1 MDAREA
7 TLAVCAA
14 WERGDA
20 AAVAELF
27 TADGRYEDPLL
38 GDPAIGPDAIR
49 EAVEPAMAEIRNL
62 RIPVKHVVLEG
73 DIAVCEASFLSE
85 LATGEGRFDF
95 EFAMVIEMRDG
106 RISRLA
112 EFFDTRPLVP

>member
-14 WERGDA
+14 WERGDPYG
-20 AAVAELF
+20 VADLF
-27 TADGRYEDPLL
+27 TEDGRYEDPLWEE
-38 GDPAIGPDAIR
+38 AVIGPDAIR
-49 EAVEPAMAEIRNL
+49 EQIGSGMAAIRNL
-62 RIPVKHVVLEG
+62 TIPIKHVVLQ
-73 DIAVCEASFLSE
+73 DDVAICEASFLSE
-85 LATGEGRFDF
+85 LADGSGRFDF
-95 EFAMVIEMRDG
+95 DFAMVIEVRDG

>member
-20 AAVAELF
+20 NAVAELF
-27 TADGRYEDPLL
+27 AEDGRYEDPLWA
-38 GDPAIGPDAIR
+38 DPVIGPDSIR
-49 EAVEPAMAEIRNL
+49 AQVAEGMAQIRNL
-62 RIPVKHVVLEG
+62 RIPVKHVVMQG
-73 DIAVCEASFLSE
+73 DVAICEASFLSE
-85 LATGEGRFDF
+85 LADGDGRFDF
-95 EFAMVIEMRDG
+95 EFAMVIEVRDG
-106 RISRLA
+106 RITRLA